1 MGATHKLLILENS
14 VLHSMAASPAFLK
27 EFPFL
32 AALKAANKTKT
43 HCCHASPRINA
54 AIPSI
59 KSALTALGAEKK
71 KRLKQMLAAE
81 KVRIRLQQGNRVI
94 DHTF

>member
-1 MGATHKLLILENS
+1 MGAPHKLLILENS

-32 AALKAANKTKT
+32 ASLKAANKTKT
-43 HCCHASPRINA
+43 HCCQASPRINA

-71 KRLKQMLAAE
+71 KKLKQMLNAE

>member
-1 MGATHKLLILENS
+1 MSAIHKLLILENS

-32 AALKAANKTKT
+32 ASLKAASKTKS
-43 HCCHASPRINA
+43 HCCPAAPKMNA
-54 AIPSI
+54 AIPAI

-71 KRLKQMLAAE
+71 KKLKQMLNAE
-81 KVRIRLQQGNRVI
+81 KVRIRLQNGNRVV